1 MFWDKYSVFGSRD
14 CVVIA
19 YCVEGGN
26 QRGWYKTVNKYLNNL
41 NQGTY
46 TATNFN
52 GFPSHESAEV
62 SDRQQNNEVTYLY
75 CSLKSIHLSCFAN
88 EMSKSLLCNVSRV

>member
-1 MFWDKYSVFGSRD
+1 VFWDKYSVCGSRD
-14 CVVIA
+14 CVVSE

-26 QRGWYKTVNKYLNNL
+26 RQGWWKTVNKYLNHL

-46 TATNFN
+46 TSTNVN

-62 SDRQQNNEVTYLY
+62 SDRQQNDEVAYLY
-75 CSLKSIHLSCFAN
+75 CSLTSIHLSCFAN
-88 EMSKSLLCNVSRV
+88 EMSKSLCAML